1 MPIDYTQL
9 KWKNKQIHT
18 GLTQQAVNY
27 IDPLK
32 LQGDI
37 ILGDFVFNTI
47 DEYGIVWTIQ
57 DIEGWWGPPEPE
69 VPDYQRGN
77 FDGSYDVRGRWNAR
91 ELTLSGTFLV
101 PDSTYVPLAR
111 QRLVDAANLVYRG
124 TWLRV
129 NESNY
134 NKVAWVRLSGQP
146 KIQTVNARGRTE
158 FQIGLRA
165 PDPIK
170 YSWNPLDGDGFDN
183 VPIPALSDFTP
194 GEAIIENV
202 GNTPVPI
209 SIQIAGPTSDD
220 LRITN
225 EERSELLTIIKP
237 LTSGKTLIIDTYD
250 NSVYIYDETD
260 PANPQSYGARTY
272 VDPIADWIKLGPG
285 FNTVSVIDYTNFSNS
300 TNGVTIFYRSG
311 WIG

>member
-1 MPIDYTQL
+1 MPDYTEL
-9 KWKNKQIHT
+9 GWKRQQINT
-18 GLTQQAVNY
+18 GLTKQPVNY
-27 IDPLK
+27 FDPLK

-37 ILGDFVFNTI
+37 ILGDFTFNTI

-57 DIEGWWGPPEPE
+57 DLDGWWGPPDPE
-69 VPDYQRGN
+69 IPDYKRGN

-91 ELTLSGTFLV
+91 ELTMTGTFLV

-111 QRLVDAANLVYRG
+111 QRLVDATNLVYRG
-124 TWLRV
+124 AWLRV

-146 KIQTVNARGRTE
+146 KIKTTNARGRTE

-170 YSWNPLDGDGFDN
+170 YSWNPDDGDGFDN
-183 VPIPALSDFTP
+183 VPIPAYSDFTP

-202 GNTPVPI
+202 GNTTVPI
-209 SIQIAGPTSDD
+209 SLLIAGPTSDD
-220 LRITN
+220 VRITC
-225 EERSELLTIIKP
+225 EERSEVITVVRALSSVQSLL
-237 LTSGKTLIIDTYD
+237 IDTYD
-250 NSVYIYDETD
+250 NSVYILDETD
-260 PANPQSYGARTY
+260 PGNPQSYGARQY
-272 VDPIADWIKLGPG
+272 IDPLADWIKLGPG
-285 FNTVSVIDYTNFSNS
+285 YNTVSVIDYTNFTDS
-300 TNGVTIFYRSG
+300 TAGATLYYRSG